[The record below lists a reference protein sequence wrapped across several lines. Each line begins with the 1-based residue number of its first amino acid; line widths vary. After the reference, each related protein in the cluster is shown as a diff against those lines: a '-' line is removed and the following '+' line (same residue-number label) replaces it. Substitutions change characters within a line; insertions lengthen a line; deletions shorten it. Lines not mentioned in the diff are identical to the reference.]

1 MFSLSDYNYELPSDL
16 IAQQPA
22 IERDRSRLLI
32 MNRQSGKCSHS
43 VFRDLADWLS
53 PDDVLVVNNTAV
65 IPGRLHGRKDSGGK
79 IEVLISDYAGG
90 CRTDYEAGSFVCQCL
105 VKASKPPKTGT
116 WFHFDQGL
124 KAQVIGSCNGTYT
137 VEFQHHGDFDDLIC
151 RIGEVPLPP
160 YLKRSRNRTISDIDR
175 TAYQTVY
182 ASEKGA
188 IAAPTAGL
196 HFTDGLLEKLKSK
209 AVSIV
214 PITLHI
220 GYGTFS
226 PVRES
231 DIRNHKMHSE
241 RFVISRASAERI
253 NNARD
258 AAKRIV
264 AVGTTCVRTI
274 EYAANDSG
282 KIVSGSGGCDLFIY
296 PGYRFKVVNAMITNF
311 HLPQSTLLMLVSA
324 FAGRENIL
332 NAYQEAIRRHYRFYS
347 YGDAMFIV

>member
-22 IERDRSRLLI
+22 AERDRSKLLV
-32 MNRQSGKCSHS
+32 MDRNSCRCSHS
-43 VFRDLADWLS
+43 VFSDLAGWLS
-53 PDDVLVVNNTAV
+53 PDDVLVINDTAV

-90 CRTDYEAGSFVCQCL
+90 CKTDCEAGSFVCQCL
-105 VKASKPPKTGT
+105 VKASKRPKPGT
-116 WFHFDQGL
+116 WFYFDQGL
-124 KAQVIGSCNGTYT
+124 KAQVIESRNGTHT
-137 VEFQHHGDFDDLIC
+137 VKFHHHGDFDDLIY

-160 YLKRSRNRTISDIDR
+160 YIKRNRKQPISSVDR

-182 ASEKGA
+182 ASRKGA

-196 HFTDGLLEKLKSK
+196 HFTDGLLGKLKSRG
-209 AVSIV
+209 VSII

-231 DIRNHKMHSE
+231 DIRNHKMHAE
-241 RFVISRASAERI
+241 RFVIPKASADCLNR
-253 NNARD
+253 ARD
-258 AAKRIV
+258 AGKRIIV
-264 AVGTTCVRTI
+264 VGTTCVRTL
-274 EYAANDSG
+274 EYAATDAG
-282 KIVSGSGGCDLFIY
+282 EIVAGSGRCDLFIY

-311 HLPQSTLLMLVSA
+311 HLPNSTLLMLVSA

-332 NAYQEAIRRHYRFYS
+332 NAYQEAIRRNYRFYS
-347 YGDAMFIV
+347 YGDAMFIY

>member
-22 IERDRSRLLI
+22 AERDRSKLLV
-32 MNRQSGKCSHS
+32 MDRHSGRCSHS
-43 VFRDLADWLS
+43 VFSDLAGRLS
-53 PDDVLVVNNTAV
+53 PDDVLVVNDTAV

-90 CRTDYEAGSFVCQCL
+90 RKTDGGAGSFVCQCL
-105 VKASKPPKTGT
+105 VKASKRPKPGT
-116 WFHFDQGL
+116 WFYFDQGL
-124 KAQVIGSCNGTYT
+124 KAQVIESRNGTHT
-137 VEFQHHGDFDDLIC
+137 VKFHHHGDFDDLIY

-160 YLKRSRNRTISDIDR
+160 YIKRNRQQPISSVDR
-175 TAYQTVY
+175 KAYQTVY
-182 ASEKGA
+182 ASRKGA

-196 HFTDGLLEKLKSK
+196 HFTDGLLGELRSSG
-209 AVSIV
+209 VSIV

-231 DIRNHKMHSE
+231 DIRNHKMHAE
-241 RFVISRASAERI
+241 RFVISKASADCLNSAR
-253 NNARD
+253 NAG
-258 AAKRIV
+258 KRIIV
-264 AVGTTCVRTI
+264 VGTTCMRTL
-274 EYAANDSG
+274 EYAATDAG
-282 KIVSGSGGCDLFIY
+282 EIVAGSGRCDLFIY

-311 HLPQSTLLMLVSA
+311 HLPNSTLLMLVSA
-324 FAGRENIL
+324 FADRENIL
-332 NAYQEAIRRHYRFYS
+332 NAYEEAVRRKYRFYS